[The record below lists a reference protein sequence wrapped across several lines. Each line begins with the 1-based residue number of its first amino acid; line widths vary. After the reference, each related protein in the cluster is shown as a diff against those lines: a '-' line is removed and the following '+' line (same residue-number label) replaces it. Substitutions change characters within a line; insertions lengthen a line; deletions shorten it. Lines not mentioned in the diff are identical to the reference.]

1 MTAHA
6 PIAVTIAEASTLVP
20 ASTDTIRRAIRKDRA
35 DDKFP
40 PPLAAKRDGKGR
52 LSISVADLT
61 AWHEAWE
68 DA

>member
-1 MTAHA
+1 MKV
-6 PIAVTIAEASTLVP
+6 AVTIAEATTLVP
-20 ASTDTIRRAIRKDRA
+20 ASESTIRRAIRKDR
-35 DDKFP
+35 DDGKFP

>member
-1 MTAHA
+1 MKV
-6 PIAVTIAEASTLVP
+6 AVTIAEATTLVP
-20 ASTDTIRRAIRKDRA
+20 ASESTLRRAIRKDKA

-40 PPLAAKRDGKGR
+40 PPLPAKRDGKGR

-61 AWHEAWE
+61 AWHEAWD